1 MEGNEVLN
9 QFIQI
14 LMPVL
19 ATFLTAVFTYLGNK
33 LKNAYQEKANN
44 ETAQTVVKDVV
55 RFVEQVYGDIHGK
68 EKLQK
73 AIEQA
78 STILQSKGIKITETE
93 IMMLIE
99 SAVYGLNEGLNP
111 NDVKDLINE
120 TKTEIQAL
128 NQAVNELKPS
138 AEIVEVVEDNNDEN
152 AG

>member
-120 TKTEIQAL
+120 TKSEIQAL
-128 NQAVNELKPS
+128 NEAVNELKPS